1 MSVAFR
7 RDSDEEHMEP
17 RFELPLPPGPNL
29 VTARGLALTLAA
41 LDAVN
46 AEVRDETDPVRLAEL
61 KRSQR
66 YWQTRAA
73 TAELAP
79 VPSGD
84 AVAFGCRVTLDLDG
98 ARRVIDIV
106 GDDEAEPA
114 SGRLA
119 FSAPLAR
126 AVIGAEVGELLDLGE
141 RVEAI
146 EIIAIEAIPGE
157 QIARD

>member
-7 RDSDEEHMEP
+7 RESDEEHMEP

-29 VTARGLALTLAA
+29 VTAHGLALTLAA

-46 AEVRDETDPVRLAEL
+46 AQVRDETDPVKLAEL

-79 VPSGD
+79 VSSGES
-84 AVAFGCRVTLDLDG
+84 VAFGCRVTLNLDG

-106 GDDEAEPA
+106 GDDEADP
-114 SGRLA
+114 STGRLA

-126 AVIGAEVGELLDLGE
+126 AVMGAEVGEVLDLGD

-146 EIIAIEAIPGE
+146 EVIAIEVIPTAG
-157 QIARD
+157 

>member
-7 RDSDEEHMEP
+7 RESDEEHMEP

-29 VTARGLALTLAA
+29 VTARGLALTRAA

-46 AEVRDETDPVRLAEL
+46 AQVREETDPEKLAEL
-61 KRSQR
+61 KRTQR

-79 VPSGD
+79 VPRGD
-84 AVAFGCRVTLDLDG
+84 TVAFGCRVTFDLNG

-106 GDDEAEPA
+106 GDDEADP
-114 SGRLA
+114 STGRLA

-126 AVIGAEVGELLDLGE
+126 AVIGAEVGEVLDLGD

-146 EIIAIEAIPGE
+146 EIIAIEPIP
-157 QIARD
+157 AAD